1 MVISIPIEMVQNLS
15 KGYLEKV
22 KKILDLNGRRIEFEF
37 REKNKQ
43 NIEYIWERL
52 EEIQNQSIL
61 YNDKNLKF
69 HKYREIKSMKRK
81 IKEIK
86 KKFSE

>member
-22 KKILDLNGRRIEFEF
+22 KKILDLNGGRIEPEF
-37 REKNKQ
+37 REKKKQ